1 MKKNDNYDEILTAAR
16 SIFSK
21 YGYKKTTLDDIA
33 FAIKK
38 GKSSLYYYFNSKEDI
53 FKAVIEYES
62 NIITKEL
69 KDNISL
75 EKDPMKQ
82 LENFITSRYN
92 LLKKVVVFYDALN
105 NDLIT
110 HLDYVRKVREKYDR
124 LEAEMI
130 KHILQ
135 KGIDSDVFY
144 LENIELTALAIQTAI
159 KGIDIPLLIS
169 KEEINIEKKVKEILR
184 VLFYGIVKR

>member
-1 MKKNDNYDEILTAAR
+1 MKKNENYDEILTAAR

-69 KDNISL
+69 KDCISL
-75 EKDPMKQ
+75 VKDPMGQ
-82 LENFITSRYN
+82 LENFISHRYV

-110 HLDYVRKVREKYDR
+110 HLDFVRKVREKYDK

-135 KGIDSDVFY
+135 KGIDSNVFY

>member
-75 EKDPMKQ
+75 VKDPMKQ

>member
-1 MKKNDNYDEILTAAR
+1 MKKNENFDEILTAAR

-33 FAIKK
+33 FVINK
-38 GKSSLYYYFNSKEDI
+38 GKNSLYYYFNSKEDI

-69 KDNISL
+69 KDSISL
-75 EKDPMKQ
+75 AKDPMGQ

-110 HLDYVRKVREKYDR
+110 HLDFVRKVREKYDK

-135 KGIDSDVFY
+135 KGVKSGVFF
-144 LENIELTALAIQTAI
+144 LENIDLTSLAIQTAI

-169 KEEINIEKKVKEILR
+169 TEEINIEKKVKEILR